1 MSAVVDATAVA
12 TAAAVAVA
20 PTRFPCSSPSSFPF
34 PFTASQESAK
44 NGSTPASLFQ
54 QALRASVEGV
64 TRFNLMDQ
72 LLDTPICVSEQV
84 VCHLRGQHLAD
95 YIDIRGGFAELDK
108 HFSMSATQRVLIRL
122 LSEKANLG
130 YDKPL

>member
-1 MSAVVDATAVA
+1 MSAVVD
-12 TAAAVAVA
+12 AAAVAVA
-20 PTRFPCSSPSSFPF
+20 PTRVPCSSPSSFPF
-34 PFTASQESAK
+34 PFPFAASQESVK
-44 NGSTPASLFQ
+44 NWSTPASLFQ

-64 TRFNLMDQ
+64 TRFNLMEQ

-84 VCHLRGQHLAD
+84 VCHLRGRHLAD